1 MASNPIHIRALTLAV
16 AAGWV
21 LAVELAAGWWLQRTA
36 CPPLLLMGL
45 ARLLQAGGML
55 GVVVRLEGGLHAVG
69 WAPRTW
75 CAGLKKGACWAAG
88 FALVAGVAMGLA
100 HLAGHDPLT
109 TIRHPLPGEPSHLL
123 LFFLVGGF
131 IGPVAEEIC
140 FRGILYS
147 FFRRW
152 GVLPA
157 LVGSTAIFVALH
169 AFHGIHYTQIVGGI
183 VFALAF
189 ETSRNLMVPITIHV
203 LGNLAIF
210 TLSLTLTPL

>member
-1 MASNPIHIRALTLAV
+1 MAPNPIHIRALTLA
-16 AAGWV
+16 AAAVWV
-21 LAVELAAGWWLQRTA
+21 LTVELAAGWWLQRTA

-55 GVVVRLEGGLHAVG
+55 GVVVQLEGGLHAVG

-75 CAGLKKGACWAAG
+75 RAGLIKGACWASG
-88 FALVAGVAMGLA
+88 FALVAGLAVGLA
-100 HLAGHDPLT
+100 YLAGYDPLAM
-109 TIRHPLPGEPSHLL
+109 IRQPLPGEPSHLL

-152 GVLPA
+152 GVVPA
-157 LVGSTAIFVALH
+157 LVCSTAIFVAPH
-169 AFHGIHYTQIVGGI
+169 AFHGIHFTQIVGGI